1 MNPLLQRLANDAM
14 EMVVSGGFRELMGT
28 IGLAVFPQGLYIIS
42 NREGST
48 LFEDF
53 TKAFTAKFPDAP
65 VQFLEGKSK
74 RITDLMVVGVVEE
87 VMSALRDSLSVTWE
101 STEIGELIIFEGGL
115 EDDQKEDIRQS
126 LAVFGSDGK
135 RRRLVICWDSS
146 NMGPSMETIELNKKT
161 KEDSASVTPKKKILK
176 GVTEISDADR
186 ARNIP
191 ITKENLIDLKIVL
204 SSANTLEEILEAM
217 DKVGTHGLN

>member
-1 MNPLLQRLANDAM
+1 MNPLLQRLAQEAM
-14 EMVVSGGFRELMGT
+14 ELVVSGGFRELMGS
-28 IGLAVFPQGLYIIS
+28 IGIAVFPQGLYILS
-42 NREGST
+42 SREGSA

-65 VQFLEGKSK
+65 VQFLEGKSQ

-87 VMSALRDSLSVTWE
+87 VMGALRDSHSVTWE
-101 STEIGELIIFEGGL
+101 STEIGELLIFAGDL
-115 EDDQKEDIRQS
+115 EDDQREDIRQA

-135 RRRLVICWDSS
+135 RRRLVLCWDAE
-146 NMGPSMETIELNKKT
+146 NIRASMEIIEMNKKT
-161 KEDSASVTPKKKILK
+161 KEEPAPASTKKILK

-191 ITKENLIDLKIVL
+191 ITKENLTDLKIVL

-217 DKVGTHGLN
+217 DKVGTCGLD

>member
-1 MNPLLQRLANDAM
+1 MKQLLQRLAQEAM
-14 EMVVSGGFRELMGT
+14 ELVVSGGFRELMGN
-28 IGLAVFPQGLYIIS
+28 IGLAVFPQGLYILS
-42 NREGST
+42 SQEGST
-48 LFEDF
+48 LFEDY

-65 VQFLEGKSK
+65 VQFLEGKSH

-87 VMSALRDSLSVTWE
+87 VMSALRDSHSVSWE
-101 STEIGELIIFEGGL
+101 STEIGEVLLFEGGL
-115 EDDQKEDIRQS
+115 EDDQREDIRQA

-135 RRRLVICWDSS
+135 RRRIIICWDS
-146 NMGPSMETIELNKKT
+146 NNIGASMEVMELNKKT
-161 KEDSASVTPKKKILK
+161 KQEPAPASKKKILK

-191 ITKENLIDLKIVL
+191 ITKENITDLKIVL

-217 DKVGTHGLN
+217 DKVGTRGLD